1 MAKEASMDFAF
12 FEFLRSFYCEN
23 KGKIRNRYRDV
34 TKKFLDYNNRDKN
47 PNAFLRLPQF
57 EALEMYVFIKE
68 FMENQQMYEIFDD
81 WSKRNS
87 VFADRRFYDQS
98 GQATLYDVY
107 SPKQYHDYFLQIKKY
122 AEAYPNYIYA
132 LTMGLGKTILMATC
146 IFYEFLLA
154 SKWPKDEKYC
164 HNALVFAPDKT
175 VLQSLKEIVTFDKSK
190 VVPPEYIGV
199 LDANIKVHFLEDSGT
214 TLNTLDGSKYN
225 IIISN
230 TQKIILKAQH
240 KEKSAV
246 DKLFN
251 DQVSGQTALDDVLGI
266 LQEIDNTDDLM
277 SNQRFEKLTRLT
289 QMGIYVDEAH
299 HMFGADLEK
308 ALHENGKATSL
319 RNTINE
325 LSKELEAHGSKV
337 VACYN
342 FTGTPYVNN
351 KVLPE
356 VVYAYGLE
364 AAIRNRFLKDTSII
378 GYENVK
384 NRAFL
389 EASIKDFWN
398 KYGGKEYEGLAPKMA
413 IFGAEIKEVQEEIR
427 PIVEEILADL
437 GISQDKILVNVGD
450 EKLTKAEDIRDFN
463 NLDVV
468 GTSGSQKQ
476 FILLVNKGREGWN
489 CRSLFSVALFRSPKS
504 KVFVLQATMRC
515 LRKITEEQQ
524 VATVYLSKD
533 NMDILDDE
541 LKKNFRTSIEELNKK
556 AATNRKK
563 VPVRVVEPPKTIK
576 MKRLHYEYSIE
587 KKEYKTPIDFGLMD
601 LDTSV
606 YDATKYVKTGLT
618 TSAVMS
624 EQNANA
630 MIEKM
635 QYSEISLVAEV
646 ARYLPEIRCTELAR
660 MLRESVDGIQLILKY
675 VNEHNEIIYD
685 RIIPTIFEVLY
696 KVEKDIIKENVDVKL
711 LKKPKEGGYYEFS
724 GNEDLIVTKDSTD
737 SIVVKNKEKSFHADT
752 YVFDS
757 KPELQL
763 FLQLL
768 NSNRVKETYF
778 TGMFTAD
785 QTDFC
790 VPYIDPESNR
800 LRKYYPDFLVEMEDG
815 SYLILEVKGD
825 HMIDDPVVKAKESA
839 AEEIAVESSM
849 KYEMLK
855 GSDIMAGHGLDNI

>member
-1 MAKEASMDFAF
+1 MAKEVGMEFAF
-12 FEFLRSFYCEN
+12 FEFLRSFYVDN
-23 KGKIRNRYRDV
+23 RGIIRNRYREI
-34 TKKFLDYNNRDKN
+34 TKKYLDYNDKEKN
-47 PNAFLRLPQF
+47 PDAFLRTPQF
-57 EALEMYVFIKE
+57 EALEMYVFVKE
-68 FMENQQMYEIFDD
+68 FMNNQQMYQMFDD
-81 WSKRNS
+81 WSKRNG
-87 VFADRRFYDQS
+87 VFADRRFYDEA
-98 GQATLYDVY
+98 GQMTLYDVY

-122 AEAYPNYIYA
+122 AEDYPNYIFA

-154 SKWPKDEKYC
+154 SKWPRDDRYC

-175 VLQSLKEIVTFDKSK
+175 VLQSLKEIVIFDKSK

-240 KEKSAV
+240 KEKSSV
-246 DKLFN
+246 DKLFS
-251 DQVSGQTALDDVLGI
+251 DQIPGQSVLDDVLGI
-266 LQEIDNTDDLM
+266 LQEISNNDDLM
-277 SNQRFEKLTRLT
+277 SNQRFEKLTRLS

-308 ALHENGKATSL
+308 ALHENGKGTSL

-325 LSKELEAHGSKV
+325 LSKELSKHGSKV
-337 VACYN
+337 IACYN

-351 KVLPE
+351 KILPE
-356 VVYAYGLE
+356 VIYAYGLQ
-364 AAIRNRFLKDTSII
+364 AAIRNNFLKDTSVI
-378 GYENVK
+378 GYSNVK
-384 NRAFL
+384 SKEFL
-389 EASIKDFWN
+389 KVVIADFWA

-413 IFGAEIKEVQEEIR
+413 IFGAEIAEVRDEIR
-427 PIVEEILADL
+427 PVVEEVLSEL
-437 GISQDKILVNVGD
+437 GIPLDKILVNVGD
-450 EKLTKAEDIRDFN
+450 EKITKSEDIRDFN
-463 NLDVV
+463 NLDIV
-468 GTSGSQKQ
+468 GTAGSKKQ

-515 LRKITEEQQ
+515 LRKITDEQLT
-524 VATVYLSKD
+524 ATVYLSKE

-541 LKKNFRTSIEELNKK
+541 LKKNFRTSIEELVVKK
-556 AATNRKK
+556 DKKRKK
-563 VPVRVVEPPKTIK
+563 VPVRVKEPPRTLH
-576 MKRLHYEYSIE
+576 MNRLHYKYSLE
-587 KKEYKTPIDFGLMD
+587 TKNYDSRLSFGLKEIE
-601 LDTSV
+601 TEN
-606 YDATKYVKTGLT
+606 YDATMYVKEGLT
-618 TSAVMS
+618 TSSVVRESNINYMVS
-624 EQNANA
+624 
-630 MIEKM
+630 KLV
-635 QYSEISLVAEV
+635 YTEITLVAEV
-646 ARYLPEIRCTELAR
+646 AKYFPDIRCTEVAR
-660 MLRESVDGIQLILKY
+660 ILRESEEGIDEILVA
-675 VNEHNEIIYD
+675 VNEHNDIIYD
-685 RIIPTIFEVLY
+685 KIVPTIFEALY
-696 KVEKDIIKENVDVKL
+696 RVNKEIVKENVDVKL

-724 GNEDLIVTKDSTD
+724 GNEDLIIMQNSEDSV
-737 SIVVKNKEKSFHADT
+737 VVKNKDKSFHADT

-768 NSNRVKETYF
+768 ANEHVKKAYF

-785 QTDFC
+785 QTDFY

-800 LRKYYPDFLVEMEDG
+800 LRKYYPDFLVKMDDG

-825 HMIDDPVVKAKESA
+825 NMIDDPVVKAKGAA
-839 AEEIAVESSM
+839 AEEVAVESSM

-855 GSDIMAGHGLDNI
+855 GTDIMEGKAKI

>member
-1 MAKEASMDFAF
+1 MAKEVGMEFAF
-12 FEFLRSFYCEN
+12 FEFLRSFYVDN
-23 KGKIRNRYRDV
+23 RGIIRNRYREI
-34 TKKFLDYNNRDKN
+34 TKKYLDYNDKEKN
-47 PNAFLRLPQF
+47 PDAFLRTPQF
-57 EALEMYVFIKE
+57 EALEMYVFVKE
-68 FMENQQMYEIFDD
+68 FMNNQQMYQMFDD
-81 WSKRNS
+81 WSKRNG
-87 VFADRRFYDQS
+87 VFSDRRFYDEA
-98 GQATLYDVY
+98 GQMTLYDVY

-122 AEAYPNYIYA
+122 AEDYPNYIFA

-154 SKWPKDEKYC
+154 SKWPRDDRYC

-175 VLQSLKEIVTFDKSK
+175 VLQSLKEIVIFDKSK

-240 KEKSAV
+240 KEKSSV
-246 DKLFN
+246 DKLFS
-251 DQVSGQTALDDVLGI
+251 DQIPGQSVLDDVLGL
-266 LQEIDNTDDLM
+266 LQEISNNDDLM
-277 SNQRFEKLTRLT
+277 SNQRFEKLTRLS

-308 ALHENGKATSL
+308 ALHENGKGTSL

-325 LSKELEAHGSKV
+325 LSKELSKHGSKV
-337 VACYN
+337 IACYN

-351 KVLPE
+351 KILPE
-356 VVYAYGLE
+356 VIYAYGLQ
-364 AAIRNRFLKDTSII
+364 AAIRNNFLKDTSVI
-378 GYENVK
+378 GYSNVK
-384 NRAFL
+384 SKEFL
-389 EASIKDFWN
+389 KAVIADFWA

-413 IFGAEIKEVQEEIR
+413 IFGAEIVEVRDEIR
-427 PIVEEILADL
+427 PVVEEVLSEL
-437 GISQDKILVNVGD
+437 GIPLDKILVNVGD
-450 EKLTKAEDIRDFN
+450 EKITKSEDIRDFN
-463 NLDVV
+463 NLDIA
-468 GTSGSQKQ
+468 GTAGSEKQ

-515 LRKITEEQQ
+515 LRKITDEQLT
-524 VATVYLSKD
+524 ATVYLSKE

-541 LKKNFRTSIEELNKK
+541 LKKNFRTSIEELVVKK
-556 AATNRKK
+556 DKKRKK
-563 VPVRVVEPPKTIK
+563 VPVRVKEPPRTLR
-576 MKRLHYEYSIE
+576 MNRLHYKYSLE
-587 KKEYKTPIDFGLMD
+587 TKHYDRGLSFGLKEIE
-601 LDTSV
+601 TEN
-606 YDATKYVKTGLT
+606 YDAIMYVKEGLT
-618 TSAVMS
+618 TSSVVRESNVNYMVSKTA
-624 EQNANA
+624 
-630 MIEKM
+630 
-635 QYSEISLVAEV
+635 YTEITLVAEV
-646 ARYLPEIRCTELAR
+646 AKYFPDIRCTEVAR
-660 MLRESVDGIQLILKY
+660 ILRESEEGIDEILVA
-675 VNEHNEIIYD
+675 VNEHNDIIYD
-685 RIIPTIFEVLY
+685 KIVPTIFEALY
-696 KVEKDIIKENVDVKL
+696 RVNKEIVKENVDVKL

-724 GNEDLIVTKDSTD
+724 GNEDLIIMQNSEDS
-737 SIVVKNKEKSFHADT
+737 VVMKNKGKSFHADT

-768 NSNRVKETYF
+768 ANEHVKQAYF

-785 QTDFC
+785 QTDFY

-800 LRKYYPDFLVEMEDG
+800 LRKYYPDFLVKMDDG

-825 HMIDDPVVKAKESA
+825 NMIDDPVVKAKGAA
-839 AEEIAVESSM
+839 AEEVAVESSM

-855 GSDIMAGHGLDNI
+855 GTDIMEGKAKF

>member
-1 MAKEASMDFAF
+1 MAKEVGMEFAF
-12 FEFLRSFYCEN
+12 FEFLRSFYVEN
-23 KGKIRNRYRDV
+23 KGIIRNRYREI
-34 TKKFLDYNNRDKN
+34 TKKYLDYNDKEKN
-47 PNAFLRLPQF
+47 PAAFLRQPQF
-57 EALEMYVFIKE
+57 EALEMYVFVKE
-68 FMENQQMYEIFDD
+68 FMENQQMYQMFDD
-81 WSKRNS
+81 WSKRNG
-87 VFADRRFYDQS
+87 VFADRRFYDET
-98 GQATLYDVY
+98 GQMTLYDIY

-164 HNALVFAPDKT
+164 HNVLVFAPDKT

-199 LDANIKVHFLEDSGT
+199 LDSNIKVHFMEDAGT

-251 DQVSGQTALDDVLGI
+251 DQIQGQSALDDVLGI
-266 LQEIDNTDDLM
+266 LQEISNNDDLM
-277 SNQRFEKLTRLT
+277 SNQRFEKLTRLS

-308 ALHENGKATSL
+308 ALHENGSGTSL
-319 RNTINE
+319 RTTINE
-325 LSKELEAHGSKV
+325 LAKELDKHGSKV

-351 KVLPE
+351 KILPE
-356 VVYAYGLE
+356 VVYAYGLH
-364 AAIRNRFLKDTSII
+364 AAISNKFLKDTSIV
-378 GYENVK
+378 GYSNVK
-384 NRAFL
+384 NKEFL
-389 EASIKDFWN
+389 KEAITDFWE
-398 KYGGKEYEGLAPKMA
+398 KYGGKEYEGLLPKMA
-413 IFGAEIKEVQEEIR
+413 IFGAEVAEVESEIR
-427 PIVEEILADL
+427 PIVEEVLLEL
-437 GISQDKILVNVGD
+437 GISRDKILVNVGD
-450 EKLTKAEDIRDFN
+450 EKITKPEDIRDFN

-468 GTSGSQKQ
+468 GTIGSGKQ

-524 VATVYLSKD
+524 TATVYLSKE

-541 LKKNFRTSIEELNKK
+541 LKKNFRTSIEELKGKK
-556 AATNRKK
+556 EANRKK
-563 VPVRVVEPPKTIK
+563 VLVRVKEPLKTIR
-576 MKRLHYEYSIE
+576 MNRLHYKYTLEPKPYCGSIS
-587 KKEYKTPIDFGLMD
+587 FGLKEIV
-601 LDTSV
+601 TER
-606 YDATKYVKTGLT
+606 YDATMYIKDGLT
-618 TSAVMS
+618 TASAVRES
-624 EQNANA
+624 NVNY
-630 MIEKM
+630 IVNKLR
-635 QYSEISLVAEV
+635 YSEMTLVAEV
-646 ARYLPEIRCTELAR
+646 AKYFPNKRCTEIAKI
-660 MLRESVDGIQLILKY
+660 LRESEEGMEYVLAT
-675 VNEHNEIIYD
+675 VNEHNEIIHD
-685 RIIPTIFEVLY
+685 KIVPTVFEALY
-696 KVEKDIIKENVDVKL
+696 SVEKEIVKEAIDVQL
-711 LKKPKEGGYYEFS
+711 LKKPKEGGCYEFS
-724 GNEDLIVTKDSTD
+724 GSEDLIIEEDSQD
-737 SIVVKNKEKSFHADT
+737 SVIIKNKEKSFHADT

-768 NSNRVKETYF
+768 ANKRVKKTYF

-785 QTDFC
+785 QTEFY
-790 VPYIDPESNR
+790 VPYVDPESNR
-800 LRKYYPDFLVEMEDG
+800 LRKYYPDFLIEMENG
-815 SYLILEVKGD
+815 EYLILEVKGD
-825 HMIDDPVVKAKESA
+825 HMTDDPVVQAKKAA

-849 KYEMLK
+849 RYEMLK
-855 GSDIMAGHGLDNI
+855 GTDIKEGKVKI

>member
-1 MAKEASMDFAF
+1 MAKEVGMEFAF
-12 FEFLRSFYCEN
+12 FEFLRSFYVDN
-23 KGKIRNRYRDV
+23 RGIIRNRYREI
-34 TKKFLDYNNRDKN
+34 TKKYLDYNDKEKN
-47 PNAFLRLPQF
+47 PDAFLRTPQF
-57 EALEMYVFIKE
+57 EALEMYVFVKE
-68 FMENQQMYEIFDD
+68 FMNNQQMYQMFDD
-81 WSKRNS
+81 WSKRNG
-87 VFADRRFYDQS
+87 VFSDRRFYDEA
-98 GQATLYDVY
+98 GQMTLYDVY

-122 AEAYPNYIYA
+122 AEDYPNYIFA

-154 SKWPKDEKYC
+154 SKWPRDDRYC

-175 VLQSLKEIVTFDKSK
+175 VLQSLKEIVIFDKSK

-240 KEKSAV
+240 KEKSSV
-246 DKLFN
+246 DKLFS
-251 DQVSGQTALDDVLGI
+251 DQIPGQSVLDDVLGL
-266 LQEIDNTDDLM
+266 LQEISNNDDLM
-277 SNQRFEKLTRLT
+277 SNQRFEKLTRLS

-308 ALHENGKATSL
+308 ALHENGKGTSL
-319 RNTINE
+319 RNTINK
-325 LSKELEAHGSKV
+325 LSKELSKHGSKV

-351 KVLPE
+351 KILPE
-356 VVYAYGLE
+356 VIYAYGLQ
-364 AAIRNRFLKDTSII
+364 AAIRNNFLKDTSVI
-378 GYENVK
+378 GYSNVK
-384 NRAFL
+384 SKEFL
-389 EASIKDFWN
+389 KAVIADFWA

-413 IFGAEIKEVQEEIR
+413 IFGAEIVEVRDEIR
-427 PIVEEILADL
+427 PVVEEVLSEL
-437 GISQDKILVNVGD
+437 GIPLDKILVNVGD
-450 EKLTKAEDIRDFN
+450 EKITKSEDIRDFN
-463 NLDVV
+463 NLDIA
-468 GTSGSQKQ
+468 GTAGSEKQ

-515 LRKITEEQQ
+515 LRKITDEQLT
-524 VATVYLSKD
+524 ATVYLSKE

-541 LKKNFRTSIEELNKK
+541 LKKNFRTSIEELVVKK
-556 AATNRKK
+556 DKKRKK
-563 VPVRVVEPPKTIK
+563 VPVRVKEPPRTLR
-576 MKRLHYEYSIE
+576 MNRLHYKYSLE
-587 KKEYKTPIDFGLMD
+587 TKHYDRGLSFGLKEIE
-601 LDTSV
+601 TEN
-606 YDATKYVKTGLT
+606 YDAIMYVKEGLT
-618 TSAVMS
+618 TSSVVRESNVNYMVSKTA
-624 EQNANA
+624 
-630 MIEKM
+630 
-635 QYSEISLVAEV
+635 YTEITLVAEV
-646 ARYLPEIRCTELAR
+646 AKYFPDIRCTEVAR
-660 MLRESVDGIQLILKY
+660 ILRESEEGIDEILVA
-675 VNEHNEIIYD
+675 VNEHNDIIYD
-685 RIIPTIFEVLY
+685 KIVPTIFEALY
-696 KVEKDIIKENVDVKL
+696 RVNKEIVKENVDVKL

-724 GNEDLIVTKDSTD
+724 GNEDLIIMQNSEDSV
-737 SIVVKNKEKSFHADT
+737 VVKNKDKSFHADT

-768 NSNRVKETYF
+768 ANEHVKQAYF

-785 QTDFC
+785 QTDFY

-800 LRKYYPDFLVEMEDG
+800 LRKYYPDFLVKMDDG

-825 HMIDDPVVKAKESA
+825 NMIDDPVVKAKGAA
-839 AEEIAVESSM
+839 AEEVAVESSM

-855 GSDIMAGHGLDNI
+855 GTDIMEGKAKF

>member
-1 MAKEASMDFAF
+1 MAKEVGMEFAF
-12 FEFLRSFYCEN
+12 FEFLRSFYVDN
-23 KGKIRNRYRDV
+23 RGIIRNRYREI
-34 TKKFLDYNNRDKN
+34 TKKYLDYNDKEKN
-47 PNAFLRLPQF
+47 PDAFLRTPQF
-57 EALEMYVFIKE
+57 EALEMYVFVKE
-68 FMENQQMYEIFDD
+68 FMNNQQMYQMFDD
-81 WSKRNS
+81 WSKRNG
-87 VFADRRFYDQS
+87 VFSDRRFYDEA
-98 GQATLYDVY
+98 GQMTLYDVY

-122 AEAYPNYIYA
+122 AEDYPNYIFA

-154 SKWPKDEKYC
+154 SKWPRDDRYC

-175 VLQSLKEIVTFDKSK
+175 VLQSLKEIVIFDKSK

-240 KEKSAV
+240 KEKSSV
-246 DKLFN
+246 DKLYS
-251 DQVSGQTALDDVLGI
+251 DQIPGQSVLDDVLGI
-266 LQEIDNTDDLM
+266 LQEISNNDDLM
-277 SNQRFEKLTRLT
+277 SNQRFEKLTRLS

-308 ALHENGKATSL
+308 ALHGNGKGTSL

-325 LSKELEAHGSKV
+325 LSKELSKHGSKV

-351 KVLPE
+351 KILPE
-356 VVYAYGLE
+356 VIYAYGLQ
-364 AAIRNRFLKDTSII
+364 AAIRNNFLKDTSVI
-378 GYENVK
+378 GYSNVK
-384 NRAFL
+384 SKEFL
-389 EASIKDFWN
+389 KAVIADFWA

-413 IFGAEIKEVQEEIR
+413 IFGAEIAEVRDEIR
-427 PIVEEILADL
+427 PVVEEVLSEL
-437 GISQDKILVNVGD
+437 GIPLDKILVNVGD
-450 EKLTKAEDIRDFN
+450 EKITKSEDIRDFN
-463 NLDVV
+463 NLDIA
-468 GTSGSQKQ
+468 GTAGSKKQ

-515 LRKITEEQQ
+515 LRKITDEQLT
-524 VATVYLSKD
+524 ATVYLSKE

-541 LKKNFRTSIEELNKK
+541 LKKNFRTSIEELVVKK
-556 AATNRKK
+556 DKKRKK
-563 VPVRVVEPPKTIK
+563 VPVRVKEPPRTLRMNK
-576 MKRLHYEYSIE
+576 LHYKYSLE
-587 KKEYKTPIDFGLMD
+587 TKHYDRGLSFGLKEIE
-601 LDTSV
+601 TEN
-606 YDATKYVKTGLT
+606 YDATMYVKEGLT
-618 TSAVMS
+618 TSSVVRESNVNYMVSKTA
-624 EQNANA
+624 
-630 MIEKM
+630 
-635 QYSEISLVAEV
+635 YTEITLVAEV
-646 ARYLPEIRCTELAR
+646 AKYFPDIRCTEVAR
-660 MLRESVDGIQLILKY
+660 ILRESEEGIDKILVA
-675 VNEHNEIIYD
+675 VNEHNDIIYD
-685 RIIPTIFEVLY
+685 KIVPTIFEALY
-696 KVEKDIIKENVDVKL
+696 RVNKEIVKENVDVKL

-724 GNEDLIVTKDSTD
+724 GNEDLIIMQNSEDSV
-737 SIVVKNKEKSFHADT
+737 VVKNKDKSFHADT

-768 NSNRVKETYF
+768 ANEHVKQAYF

-785 QTDFC
+785 QTDFY

-800 LRKYYPDFLVEMEDG
+800 LRKYYPDFLVKMDDG

-825 HMIDDPVVKAKESA
+825 NMIDDPVVKAKGAAA
-839 AEEIAVESSM
+839 AEVAVESSM

-855 GSDIMAGHGLDNI
+855 GTDIMEGKAKI

>member
-1 MAKEASMDFAF
+1 MAKEVGMEFAF
-12 FEFLRSFYCEN
+12 FEFLRSFYIEN
-23 KGKIRNRYRDV
+23 KGIIRNRYREI
-34 TKKFLDYNNRDKN
+34 TKKYLDYNDKEKN
-47 PNAFLRLPQF
+47 PDAFLRKPQF
-57 EALEMYVFIKE
+57 EALEMYVFVKE
-68 FMENQQMYEIFDD
+68 FMNNQQMYQMFDD
-81 WSKRNS
+81 WSKRNG
-87 VFADRRFYDQS
+87 VFADRRFYDES
-98 GQATLYDVY
+98 GQMTLYDVY

-122 AEAYPNYIYA
+122 AESYPNYIYA

-154 SKWPKDEKYC
+154 SKWPRDEKYC

-199 LDANIKVHFLEDSGT
+199 LDSNIKVHFMEDTGT

-246 DKLFN
+246 DRLFN
-251 DQVSGQTALDDVLGI
+251 DQIPGQSALDDVLGI
-266 LQEIDNTDDLM
+266 LQEISNNDDLM
-277 SNQRFEKLTRLT
+277 SNQRFEKLTRLS

-308 ALHENGKATSL
+308 ALHENGKGTSL

-325 LSKELEAHGSKV
+325 LAKELAKHGSKV

-351 KVLPE
+351 KILPE
-356 VVYAYGLE
+356 VVYAYGLQ
-364 AAIRNRFLKDTSII
+364 AAIRNKFLKDTSVI
-378 GYENVK
+378 GYSNVK
-384 NRAFL
+384 NKEFL
-389 EASIKDFWN
+389 KAVITDFWE
-398 KYGGKEYEGLAPKMA
+398 KYGGKEYEGLLPKMA
-413 IFGAEIKEVQEEIR
+413 IFGAEVAEVQDEIK
-427 PIVEEILADL
+427 PIVEEVLSEL
-437 GISQDKILVNVGD
+437 GIPLDKILVNVGD
-450 EKLTKAEDIRDFN
+450 EKITKSEDIRDFN

-468 GTSGSQKQ
+468 GTVGSKKQ

-524 VATVYLSKD
+524 TATVYLSKD

-541 LKKNFRTSIEELNKK
+541 LKKNFRTSIEELKVKK
-556 AATNRKK
+556 DVKRKK
-563 VPVRVVEPPKTIK
+563 VPVRVKEPPKTIR
-576 MKRLHYEYSIE
+576 MNRLHYKYTLESKPYSGKIS
-587 KKEYKTPIDFGLMD
+587 FGLKEVE
-601 LDTSV
+601 TEN
-606 YDATKYVKTGLT
+606 YNATMYIKDGLT
-618 TSAVMS
+618 TASVVRESNVNYMVS
-624 EQNANA
+624 
-630 MIEKM
+630 KL
-635 QYSEISLVAEV
+635 QYSEITLVAEV
-646 ARYLPEIRCTELAR
+646 AKYFPDIRCTEIAKI
-660 MLRESVDGIQLILKY
+660 LRESEEGMEFILVA
-675 VNEHNEIIYD
+675 VNEHNEIIHD
-685 RIIPTIFEVLY
+685 KIVPVVFETLY
-696 KVEKDIIKENVDVKL
+696 SVDKEIVKENVDVKL

-724 GNEDLIVTKDSTD
+724 GNEDLIVTQDSDD
-737 SIVVKNKEKSFHADT
+737 SVIVKNNGKSFHADT

-768 NSNRVKETYF
+768 ANNRVKHTYF

-785 QTDFC
+785 QTDFY
-790 VPYIDPESNR
+790 VPYVDPESNR

-815 SYLILEVKGD
+815 RYLILEVKGD
-825 HMIDDPVVKAKESA
+825 HMVDDPVVKAKEAA

-855 GSDIMAGHGLDNI
+855 GTDIMEGKVRI

>member
-1 MAKEASMDFAF
+1 MAKKVGMEFAF
-12 FEFLRSFYCEN
+12 FEFLRSFYVDN
-23 KGKIRNRYRDV
+23 RGIIRNRYREI
-34 TKKFLDYNNRDKN
+34 TKKYLDYNDKEKN
-47 PNAFLRLPQF
+47 PDAFLRTPQF
-57 EALEMYVFIKE
+57 EALEMYVFVKE
-68 FMENQQMYEIFDD
+68 FMNNQQMYQMFDD
-81 WSKRNS
+81 WSKRNG
-87 VFADRRFYDQS
+87 VFSDRRFYDEA
-98 GQATLYDVY
+98 GQMTLYDVY

-122 AEAYPNYIYA
+122 AEDYPNYIFA

-154 SKWPKDEKYC
+154 SKWPRDDKYC

-199 LDANIKVHFLEDSGT
+199 LDANIKVYFLEDSGT

-240 KEKSAV
+240 KEKSSV
-246 DKLFN
+246 DKLFS
-251 DQVSGQTALDDVLGI
+251 DQIPGQSVLDDVLGI
-266 LQEIDNTDDLM
+266 LQEISNNDDLM
-277 SNQRFEKLTRLT
+277 TNQRFEKLTRLS

-308 ALHENGKATSL
+308 ALHENGKGTSL
-319 RNTINE
+319 RNTINK
-325 LSKELEAHGSKV
+325 LSKELSKHGSKV

-351 KVLPE
+351 KILPE
-356 VVYAYGLE
+356 VIYAYGLQ
-364 AAIRNRFLKDTSII
+364 AAIRNNFLKDTSVI
-378 GYENVK
+378 GYSNVK
-384 NRAFL
+384 SKEFL
-389 EASIKDFWN
+389 KAAIADFWA

-413 IFGAEIKEVQEEIR
+413 IFGAEIAEVRDEIR
-427 PIVEEILADL
+427 PVVEEVLSEL
-437 GISQDKILVNVGD
+437 GIPLDKILVNVGD
-450 EKLTKAEDIRDFN
+450 EKITKSEDIRDFN
-463 NLDVV
+463 NLDIA
-468 GTSGSQKQ
+468 GTAGSEKQ

-515 LRKITEEQQ
+515 LRKITDEQLT
-524 VATVYLSKD
+524 ATVYLSKE

-541 LKKNFRTSIEELNKK
+541 LKKNFRTSIEELVVKK
-556 AATNRKK
+556 DKKRKK
-563 VPVRVVEPPKTIK
+563 VPVRVKEPPRTLR
-576 MKRLHYEYSIE
+576 MNRLHYKYSLE
-587 KKEYKTPIDFGLMD
+587 TKHYDSRLSFGLKEIE
-601 LDTSV
+601 TEN
-606 YDATKYVKTGLT
+606 YDATMYVKEGLT
-618 TSAVMS
+618 TSSVVRESNINYMVSKLA
-624 EQNANA
+624 
-630 MIEKM
+630 
-635 QYSEISLVAEV
+635 YTEITLVAEV
-646 ARYLPEIRCTELAR
+646 AKYFPDIRCTEVAR
-660 MLRESVDGIQLILKY
+660 ILRESEEGIDKILVA
-675 VNEHNEIIYD
+675 VNEHNDIIYD
-685 RIIPTIFEVLY
+685 KIVPTIFEALY
-696 KVEKDIIKENVDVKL
+696 RVNKEIVKENVDVKL

-724 GNEDLIVTKDSTD
+724 GNEDLIIMQNSEDSV
-737 SIVVKNKEKSFHADT
+737 VVKNKDKSFHADT

-768 NSNRVKETYF
+768 ANEHVKKAYF

-785 QTDFC
+785 QTDFY

-800 LRKYYPDFLVEMEDG
+800 LRKYYPDFLVKMDDG

-825 HMIDDPVVKAKESA
+825 NMIDDPVVKAKGAA
-839 AEEIAVESSM
+839 AEEVAVESSM

-855 GSDIMAGHGLDNI
+855 GTDIMEGKAKF